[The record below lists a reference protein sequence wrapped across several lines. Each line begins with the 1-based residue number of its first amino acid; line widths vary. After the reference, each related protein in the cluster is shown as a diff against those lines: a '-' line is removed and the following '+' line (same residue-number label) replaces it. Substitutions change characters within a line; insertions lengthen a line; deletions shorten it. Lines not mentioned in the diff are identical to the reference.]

1 MNVDFISGF
10 IAKKKKKKKKI
21 LFSGCSVQH
30 DIIDVHVNI
39 FEKSENMTI
48 AKALPTWVLVAQD
61 KTPLVYI
68 GNIITHDYY
77 IQSEF
82 CIFPD
87 ISPPRIA
94 F

>member
-1 MNVDFISGF
+1 
-10 IAKKKKKKKKI
+10 
-21 LFSGCSVQH
+21 
-30 DIIDVHVNI
+30 
-39 FEKSENMTI
+39 MTI